1 MSEFLKWYR
10 KYEKRRIFS
19 AQYAEQHSHAAWDAG
34 AAAAEKRVK
43 QLKDANKTLE
53 IVVRELRDRE
63 VQK

>member
-34 AAAAEKRVK
+34 RMSERRATICAWLLAAAGWALV
-43 QLKDANKTLE
+43 LILLA
-53 IVVRELRDRE
+53 LRG
-63 VQK
+63 